1 MSAARYDSDV
11 DAATILVDMVRI
23 RPVAFDLTNRAVGVT
38 VLAVTDLCVVEKR
51 RCDVQGWPRF
61 GCGAIKSRGE

>member
-38 VLAVTDLCVVEKR
+38 VLAVTDCSYVVEEWR
-51 RCDVQGWPRF
+51 WDVQRQPRF
-61 GCGAIKSRGE
+61 GCGAF